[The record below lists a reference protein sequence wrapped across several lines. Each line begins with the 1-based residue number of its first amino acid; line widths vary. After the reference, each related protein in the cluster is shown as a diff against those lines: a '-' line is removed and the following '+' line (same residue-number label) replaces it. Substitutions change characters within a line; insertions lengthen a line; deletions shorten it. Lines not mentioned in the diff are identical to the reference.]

1 MKKVVFSE
9 SILKHLQML
18 IFPFTALCL
27 KDFSPPE
34 SFSQLHYFSNAVY
47 FPLHVLLFFS
57 LISRSLV
64 ADLWL
69 WQKQIENTFPSL
81 CECNIIL

>member
-1 MKKVVFSE
+1 MKKVIFSE
-9 SILKHLQML
+9 SILKHLQMR

-57 LISRSLV
+57 PHLSLISCRSV
-64 ADLWL
+64 ALA
-69 WQKQIENTFPSL
+69 ETN
-81 CECNIIL
+81 